1 MKLIQISYH
10 FEFADAVEAIL
21 DELEVADFV
30 RHARVESRDRD
41 GKHYGTKVFP
51 GSGSLVQALV
61 ADDTVDRLLEALK
74 DFREAEDSHRHL
86 TAVVVEVEK
95 VLS

>member
-1 MKLIQISYH
+1 MKLVQISYH

-21 DELEVADFV
+21 DDLEIANFV
-30 RHARVESRDRD
+30 RHARVESKDRD

-61 ADDTVDRLLEALK
+61 PDDAVDPLLEALTE
-74 DFREAEDSHRHL
+74 FREAEDSHRHL
-86 TAVVVEVEK
+86 TAVVLELEQA
-95 VLS
+95 LS